1 MKKSFLIFSVS
12 FFLISSFG
20 FIQVKP
26 PVKKLHGYKQASIPG
41 IEPNFPDENETE
53 HTERKPRINYNYWFY
68 LEMTGTEKIDIK
80 GLWISG
86 IAHDIKTETIDRL
99 PVKKIIYTGSDK
111 NDTIVM
117 VPFTKK
123 KVLLAYPKGI
133 SKDTVIRSKYIR
145 TITRANELV
154 ISYLWKNKIYYLLIK
169 KLKEINPDVRQ

>member
-1 MKKSFLIFSVS
+1 MKRSFLIFSI
-12 FFLISSFG
+12 FLFLTSSFG

-26 PVKKLHGYKQASIPG
+26 PVRKLHGYKQASIPG
-41 IEPNFPDENETE
+41 IQPNYTEENDN
-53 HTERKPRINYNYWFY
+53 TEREPKRHYNYWFY
-68 LEMTGTEKIDIK
+68 LEMTGAAKIDIK

-111 NDTIVM
+111 NDTILM
-117 VPFTKK
+117 VPFTKN

-145 TITRANELV
+145 TITSSNEVV
-154 ISYLWKNKIYYLLIK
+154 ICYSWKNKIYYSPIK